1 MTDPVTANTSP
12 SVLFVCTG
20 NICRS
25 PTAHALLVHK
35 AREAGFSV
43 RVDSAAISDEER
55 GNPPDRRSVAEAKRR
70 GIAMPDHRARQ
81 VTAKDFD
88 RFDHVIGM
96 TRAHGAALRRIAPA
110 HVDKVSLM
118 MDFAGK
124 KDRDVPDPWYGDQAA
139 FVEAFDMIEQGIDGL
154 LARLRRHH
162 NGRAAE

>member
-1 MTDPVTANTSP
+1 MTTNTSP

-35 AREAGFSV
+35 AREAGFAV

-55 GNPPDRRSVAEAKRR
+55 GNPADRRAVAEAKRR

-81 VTAKDFD
+81 ITATDFN
-88 RFDHVIGM
+88 RFDLVIGM

-110 HVDKVSLM
+110 QADKVSLM

-124 KDRDVPDPWYGDQAA
+124 KDSDVPDPWYGDQAA
-139 FVEAFDMIEQGIDGL
+139 FVEAFDMIEQGVDGL
-154 LARLRRHH
+154 LVRLRQRAD
-162 NGRAAE
+162 GRGAG